1 LNRPPSDHAARRPP
15 LQNLRILAVS
25 QFGAGP
31 FGTQLLVDL
40 GADVIKI
47 EDPAVRGDVARYVG
61 PYAGDDD
68 SLYFQSFNRGTRSI
82 TLDLKHPEGRAVLR
96 DLARVSHAVYNN
108 LRGDLPETLGL
119 TYAALKDVNPA
130 LVCCSLSGFGRTGPR
145 AAEPAFDY
153 LIQGYAGWMSVT
165 GEPDGP
171 PEKCGVSVVDFA
183 GGYASMAALLAGLW
197 DAQRTGVGRDVE
209 LSLLDTAVSMLSYY
223 AIWALN
229 RDWQPA
235 RVEDSGHQSLVPAQ
249 NFPTRDGWIV
259 VFCNKEKF
267 WTSLVE
273 AMELPH
279 LARDSRFAT
288 FADRRLHKAELL
300 PILKS
305 RFAERT
311 TAAWLSRLRGRVP
324 CAPVNT
330 IAQALAD
337 EQILARDMIV
347 EVKHPRFGILREVGT
362 PVKTEGAAANLS
374 PAPALGQHTDEILRT
389 LLHYDPDRIAAVRAS
404 GALGVGGGD

>member
-1 LNRPPSDHAARRPP
+1 MSRAP
-15 LQNLRILAVS
+15 LDGLRVLAVS

-40 GADVIKI
+40 GAEIIKI
-47 EDPAVRGDVARYVG
+47 EDPRVGGDVAREVG
-61 PYAGDDD
+61 PYAGEDD
-68 SLYFQSFNRGTRSI
+68 SLYFQSFNRGKKSI
-82 TLDLKHPEGRAVLR
+82 TLDLEHPEGRAVLR

-108 LRGDLPETLGL
+108 LRGDLPERLGV
-119 TYAALKDVNPA
+119 TYAALRDVNPA

-153 LIQGYAGWMSVT
+153 LIQGYAGWMSVS

-171 PEKCGVSVVDFA
+171 PGKCGVSVVDFA

-197 DAQRTGVGRDVE
+197 DAQRTGVGRDIE

-235 RVEDSGHQSLVPAQ
+235 RVEDSGHQSIVPAQ
-249 NFPTRDGWIV
+249 NFPTRDGFIV
-259 VFCNKEKF
+259 IFCNKEKF
-267 WTSLVE
+267 WTSLVQ
-273 AMELPH
+273 AMDLPEV
-279 LARDSRFAT
+279 ARDPRFAT
-288 FADRRLHKAELL
+288 FADRLAHKSVLV
-300 PILKS
+300 PILKA

-311 TAAWLSRLRGRVP
+311 TSEWLSRLRGKVP

-330 IAQALAD
+330 IAEALAD
-337 EQILARDMIV
+337 EQVAARDMIV
-347 EVKHPRFGILREVGT
+347 EVKHPRFGVLREVGS
-362 PVKTEGAAANLS
+362 PVKTEGAAPNLS

-389 LLHYDPDRIAAVRAS
+389 LLQYDPARIAALRAS
-404 GALGVGGGD
+404 GALGEPND